1 MTGRKL
7 LLLILLAALV
17 FAGVAGYGDFRNTL
31 ALLRDFPVAY
41 LAGALGL
48 AAVNFGLRF
57 CRWAYYL
64 KVLGL
69 RAPARVSVL
78 VFLSGLAM
86 SVTPG
91 KAGEFFKCHLLRDR
105 TGIPVAASA
114 PVVVMERLTDVVSV
128 LMMAMIGFAL
138 LPAQVLWV
146 LAVVFG
152 LCLAALI
159 PILSRRGGALIDLP
173 PLRRWK
179 EGLQTSREGL
189 RILVRPRVLTVAIAL
204 GLGAWVSEGFAL
216 WLILDGMN
224 SDIDLFRALP
234 IYGAATLVG
243 AATTIPGGLVGTEG
257 IMVALL
263 QESGALREA
272 ASAGT
277 ILVRLATLWFAVAV
291 GLVAL
296 ASLNKSAPMTKSA
309 ASGGESEI
317 TLSETSTMS

>member
-31 ALLRDFPVAY
+31 ALLADFPLAY

-57 CRWAYYL
+57 CRWTYYL

-91 KAGEFFKCHLLRDR
+91 KAGEFFKCHLFRDR

-128 LMMAMIGFAL
+128 LMMAMVGFPVA
-138 LPAQVLWV
+138 
-146 LAVVFG
+146 
-152 LCLAALI
+152 
-159 PILSRRGGALIDLP
+159 S
-173 PLRRWK
+173 
-179 EGLQTSREGL
+179 TS
-189 RILVRPRVLTVAIAL
+189 
-204 GLGAWVSEGFAL
+204 
-216 WLILDGMN
+216 
-224 SDIDLFRALP
+224 
-234 IYGAATLVG
+234 
-243 AATTIPGGLVGTEG
+243 LVGT
-257 IMVALL
+257 
-263 QESGALREA
+263 R
-272 ASAGT
+272 
-277 ILVRLATLWFAVAV
+277 VAV
-291 GLVAL
+291 WAVL
-296 ASLNKSAPMTKSA
+296 
-309 ASGGESEI
+309 GGPHPDS
-317 TLSETSTMS
+317 

>member
-69 RAPARVSVL
+69 RAPARVSAL

-91 KAGEFFKCHLLRDR
+91 KAGELFKCHLLRDR

-114 PVVVMERLTDVVSV
+114 PVVVMERLTDVASV

-152 LCLAALI
+152 LCLATLI
-159 PILSRRGGALIDLP
+159 PILSRRGGGLIDLP

-224 SDIDLFRALP
+224 SDIGLFRALP

-243 AATTIPGGLVGTEG
+243 AATTIPGGLMGTEG
-257 IMVALL
+257 SMVALL

-296 ASLNKSAPMTKSA
+296 ASLNRSATAPKSA

-317 TLSETSTMS
+317 TLSETSAMP

>member
-91 KAGEFFKCHLLRDR
+91 KAGEIFKCHLLRNR

-173 PLRRWK
+173 LLRRWK
-179 EGLQTSREGL
+179 EGLRTSREGL

-224 SDIDLFRALP
+224 SGIDLFRALP

-257 IMVALL
+257 SMVALL

-296 ASLNKSAPMTKSA
+296 ASLNRSAPAPKSAS
-309 ASGGESEI
+309 SGGKSEI
-317 TLSETSTMS
+317 TLSDTSTVP

>member
-7 LLLILLAALV
+7 LLLILLAAFV
-17 FAGVAGYGDFRNTL
+17 FAGVAGYGDFPNTL

-128 LMMAMIGFAL
+128 LMMAMIGCAL

-257 IMVALL
+257 SMVALL

-296 ASLNKSAPMTKSA
+296 ASLNRSAPAPKSA

-317 TLSETSTMS
+317 TLSETSGLP

>member
-31 ALLRDFPVAY
+31 TLLRDFPVAY

-69 RAPARVSVL
+69 RAPARVSAL

-179 EGLQTSREGL
+179 EGLRISREGL

-224 SDIDLFRALP
+224 SEIGLFRALP

-257 IMVALL
+257 SMVALL

-296 ASLNKSAPMTKSA
+296 ASLNKSATAPKSA

-317 TLSETSTMS
+317 TLSETSAMP

>member
-91 KAGEFFKCHLLRDR
+91 KAGELFKCHLLRDR
-105 TGIPVAASA
+105 TSIPVAASA

-224 SDIDLFRALP
+224 SEIGLFRALP

-257 IMVALL
+257 SMVALL

-296 ASLNKSAPMTKSA
+296 ASLNRSAPAPKSA

-317 TLSETSTMS
+317 TLSETSTMP